1 MKKTLFLLL
10 FALSVLPCAAS
21 HPSLMLTQRGVEAMR
36 ADRGKVP
43 AFDASIAR
51 TLAGADAALAA
62 PIVVPQ
68 PRDGGGGRT
77 HERHKLNYYEMVDC
91 GIAWQLTGDERYAR
105 RVADMLAAYADLY
118 PTLGFHPVA
127 MSKTPGRI
135 FWQTLN
141 ESVWLVHT
149 SMAYDCVYDYLTPA
163 ERKRIE
169 RDLFRP
175 MADFLMNGMAGNREN
190 NKVFNR
196 MHNHATWATAAVG
209 MIGMAMDDEE
219 LVHKALYGSD
229 GTGRNGG
236 FMQQLDY
243 LFSPDGY
250 FTEGA
255 YYQRYAIWPFM
266 VFAQCIDH
274 NRPEL
279 GIFDYRGG
287 ILKKA
292 VSTLLQ
298 LAYQGRFMRFN
309 DALEKGYDA
318 QELVYAVNIAYNAD
332 PSNKQLLDVAA
343 RYQGWVLPSDAG
355 YAVARDIARGEA
367 QPLRFR
373 SALYRDGRNGD
384 EGGVAVMRSTDPALN
399 SAVTLKATAHGLS
412 HGHYDKLT
420 LAYYDNGHE
429 VLADYGA
436 ARWLNI
442 EAKYK
447 GHYTRENRSFSMTT
461 VAHNTLVVDERS
473 HFGGSYNESMKHHSD
488 ILFADFSREGVQIVS
503 AREENAYPDVRMQ
516 RTVAYV
522 TTPFLQYP
530 LILDLLRAESG
541 TEHRYDYPMW
551 YCGQM
556 VSVDFPYEKARATMT
571 ALGEADGYRHLWKQA
586 WGRNTEGASS
596 CFTWIRGDRFYSL
609 TTATTPDTEMI
620 FAQTGADDPDF
631 NLRTEKVYMLRE
643 RAKRNHTFFSSL
655 ETHGTYDLQV
665 EQSDNLVSSCRGV
678 RLLCDTPDYTVA
690 LAEYEG
696 GHRVVLCVANR
707 AADADRR
714 HEAATSEGTFVWSG
728 PYDIRID

>member
-43 AFDASIAR
+43 TFDASIAR

-68 PRDGGGGRT
+68 PRDGGGGLT

-118 PTLGFHPVA
+118 PTLGFHPVTL
-127 MSKTPGRI
+127 SKTPGRI

-141 ESVWLVHT
+141 ESVWLVHA
-149 SMAYDCVYDYLTPA
+149 SMAYDCVYDFMTPA
-163 ERKRIE
+163 QRKRVE

-175 MADFLMNGMAGNREN
+175 MADFLMNGLEGNREN

-209 MIGMAMDDEE
+209 MIGLTMGDDD
-219 LVHKALYGSD
+219 LVDRALYGTD
-229 GTGRNGG
+229 KTGRNGG

-266 VFAQCIDH
+266 VFAQCLEN

-279 GIFDYRGG
+279 GIFAYRDG

-292 VSTLLQ
+292 VATLLQ
-298 LAYQGRFMRFN
+298 LAYDGRFMRFN

-343 RYQGWVLPSDAG
+343 RYQAWVLPSDAG
-355 YAVARDIARGEA
+355 YAVARDIARGQA
-367 QPLRFR
+367 QPLCFA
-373 SALYRDGRNGD
+373 SALYRDGRQGD
-384 EGGVAVMRSTDPALN
+384 EGGVAVIRSTDPALN

-447 GHYTRENRSFSMTT
+447 GHYTRENRSFAMTT

-503 AREENAYPDVRMQ
+503 AREENAYPEVRMQ

-541 TEHRYDYPMW
+541 TEHRYDYPIW

-556 VSVDFPYEKARATMT
+556 VSVDFPYEKALATMNV
-571 ALGEADGYRHLWKQA
+571 LGDTDGYRHLWKQA
-586 WGRNTEGASS
+586 WGRNAQSGTS
-596 CFTWIRGDRFYSL
+596 CFTWIQGDHFYSL
-609 TTATTPDTEMI
+609 STATTPDSEMV
-620 FAQTGADDPDF
+620 FAQTGANDPDF
-631 NLRTEKVYMLRE
+631 NLRTEKAYIVRE
-643 RAKRNHTFFSSL
+643 QAKRDHTFFSSL

-665 EQSDNLVSSCRGV
+665 EQSDNLTASCRGV
-678 RLLCDTPDYTVA
+678 RLLCDTPDHTVA

-707 AADADRR
+707 AAGADRR
-714 HEAATSEGTFVWSG
+714 HEVATSEGTFVWSG